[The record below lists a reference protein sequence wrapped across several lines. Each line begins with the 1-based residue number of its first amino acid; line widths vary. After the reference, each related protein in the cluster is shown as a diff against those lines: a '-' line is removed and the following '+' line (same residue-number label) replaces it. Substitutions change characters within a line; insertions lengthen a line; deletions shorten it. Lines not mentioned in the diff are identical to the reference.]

1 MVVGKGAFRTVQGG
15 RKLAR
20 TLGNINANKRA
31 DRRQQRVEKNSE
43 KRRIALGDYNTELA
57 SYNQALQTASQDDL
71 NKKK

>member
-43 KRRIALGDYNTELA
+43 KAE
-57 SYNQALQTASQDDL
+57 
-71 NKKK
+71 